1 MTFDSD
7 VPMRDFE
14 ESDDGSDSETELL
27 IRHHDG
33 RTTTQAYQ
41 HHHQQPQH
49 GSLFYS
55 TKTAAAAHGGG
66 NRKTNFLS
74 QLFDIVGGTSS
85 KFDLV
90 RNTKNNNGN
99 KNNNNS
105 GTSTQQ
111 TKYSSSSSRLGGDNH
126 GGAQIRFRNERS
138 RERYSTQAANI
149 TTGLNNA
156 AQAAAGIYG
165 NHNNNSS
172 SSSYSLNFEAGMTGT
187 YNNHYSDSLQMSNM
201 ETQPKKSATAPTSPA
216 SVDAT
221 STMAAAA
228 TAANGQKA
236 NIDADSGSAVFYQ
249 KNRRKSKRRSF
260 GNMCK
265 MCLCGCWRK
274 WFAPRELR
282 ARTVHLGRATTEK
295 FPPNE
300 IRNQKYNFISF
311 LPLVLFGQFR
321 FFLNLYFLIMA
332 LSQFIPDIRIGY
344 PYTYWGPLGFVLT
357 VTICREAIDD
367 YRRHQRDREV
377 NSQKYKRL
385 IISDTR
391 GYEMVPSSKLKV
403 GDMIIV
409 EKNERVPADLALL
422 RTSDRSGSVF
432 VRTDQLDG
440 ETDWKLR
447 LAVPSTQK
455 LNKDSDLFNIDA
467 SIYIEKPQNDI
478 HSFIGNFSMTD
489 GSEDTGLNVENT
501 LWANTVVAAGTATGI
516 VIYTGCETRSV
527 MNNSQPRSKVGL
539 LDMEINGLT
548 KVLFCA
554 VLGLSLVMMMLKGF
568 SGPWYRYM
576 FRFVLLF
583 SYIIPISLRVN
594 LDMGKAFYSWQMQND
609 PEIQGTVV
617 RSTTIPEELG
627 RISYVLTDKTGTLT
641 QNEMVFKKIHLGI
654 VSHDSDTFHHVSEII
669 GSLAPTIFGSS
680 TATETNTKTA
690 IYNNRLRRP
699 EGWREWEAVKA
710 LALCHNVTPVTDEDD
725 NRSVSTSS
733 TFTSGGGSASPTK
746 SVINMDVAQTNEHQ
760 YQASSPDEIALVK
773 WTEQVG
779 LTLIARDI
787 TSMTLQLKAHHRGS
801 DQYQVDD
808 DALLHFQILQIFPF
822 TSESK
827 RMGIIVKDSQSGEI
841 TFYLKG
847 ADVVMQTIVQY
858 NDWLS
863 EESGNMAR
871 EGLRT
876 LVVAKKVLSEEQYND
891 FETRINAAGSS
902 KIDRAAKVA
911 AVVESLER
919 EMELLCLTGVEDRL
933 QEGVRPTLELLRNA
947 GVRVWMLTG
956 DKLETACCIAKSSQ
970 LIGRNQGLHVL
981 RPVKTRTDAHLE
993 LNQFR
998 RKQGH
1003 ALVISGESLEVCLQ
1017 YYRIEFLELATA
1029 CPAVVCC
1036 RCSPTQKAQV
1046 VQLIQRHTGKRTCAI
1061 GDGGNDVSMIQQ
1073 ADAGV
1078 GIEGREGRQASLAGD
1093 FSLPQFSHIAKLLLV
1108 HGRRSY
1114 KRSAALSQF
1123 VIHRGL
1129 IITTL
1134 QAVFS
1139 AVFYLSSVALYQGFL
1154 MVGYS
1159 TLYTMFPVFS
1169 LVLDQDITSTT
1180 AVTYPELYKDL
1191 SKGRS
1196 LSYKT
1201 FFIWV
1206 LISIYQGGVIMYG
1219 ALILFEDE
1227 FIHIVAISFTALIMT
1242 ELIMV
1247 ALTVRTWHRL
1257 MVLAELFSLALYLIS
1272 LFVLHEYFDWEFI
1285 SSYDFLWKVSI
1296 ITLVSCLPL
1305 YIIKF
1310 LRKKCSPPSYLK
1322 LT

>member
-1 MTFDSD
+1 MADN
-7 VPMRDFE
+7 VPLRDFDE
-14 ESDDGSDSETELL
+14 ESETDSETELL
-27 IRHHDG
+27 IRREAPSG
-33 RTTTQAYQ
+33 TKSI
-41 HHHQQPQH
+41 
-49 GSLFYS
+49 GS
-55 TKTAAAAHGGG
+55 
-66 NRKTNFLS
+66 
-74 QLFDIVGGTSS
+74 SS
-85 KFDLV
+85 S
-90 RNTKNNNGN
+90 
-99 KNNNNS
+99 NNNNNNHNSRRRKSSTGFS
-105 GTSTQQ
+105 GADADGSF
-111 TKYSSSSSRLGGDNH
+111 LGNLFGH
-126 GGAQIRFRNERS
+126 SLGSAAGQIRYRNERS
-138 RERYSTQAANI
+138 RERAKTSNS
-149 TTGLNNA
+149 G
-156 AQAAAGIYG
+156 
-165 NHNNNSS
+165 HNNSYNSVS
-172 SSSYSLNFEAGMTGT
+172 KLAQLTHTSAGVAGGGGGG
-187 YNNHYSDSLQMSNM
+187 
-201 ETQPKKSATAPTSPA
+201 AGA
-216 SVDAT
+216 
-221 STMAAAA
+221 
-228 TAANGQKA
+228 GG
-236 NIDADSGSAVFYQ
+236 SGSAAGSSGSGNGGTSGDAGNTATGVSGTGDLGTHSTVVDPENGSSTVFYQ
-249 KNRRKSKRRSF
+249 HNRRKSKSRSIA
-260 GNMCK
+260 NVCK
-265 MCLCGCWRK
+265 LCLCSCWRK
-274 WFAPRELR
+274 WFRPRELR
-282 ARTVHLGRATTEK
+282 ARTVNLGRVNTEK

-300 IRNQKYNFISF
+300 IRNQKYNFITF
-311 LPLVLFGQFR
+311 LPLVLFEQFR
-321 FFLNLYFLIMA
+321 FFLNLYFLLMA

-344 PYTYWGPLGFVLT
+344 PYTYWGPLGFVLM
-357 VTICREAIDD
+357 VTICREAVDD
-367 YRRHQRDREV
+367 LRRHQRDHEV

-385 IISDTR
+385 SATNGS

-403 GDMIIV
+403 GDVIIV
-409 EKNERVPADLALL
+409 EKNERVPSDLILL

-440 ETDWKLR
+440 ETDWKPR
-447 LAVPSTQK
+447 LAVPYTQK
-455 LNKDSDLFNIDA
+455 LSRDSDLHSIDA
-467 SIYIEKPQNDI
+467 SFYVEKPQNDI
-478 HSFIGNFSMTD
+478 HSFIATFCMTD
-489 GSEDTGLNVENT
+489 GSEDTGLSVENT

-568 SGPWYRYM
+568 GGPWYRYM

-609 PEIQGTVV
+609 SNIQGTVV

-654 VSHDSDTFHHVSEII
+654 VSHDADTFHHI
-669 GSLAPTIFGSS
+669 GHMIQKLSGNLMQQQAGNLSS
-680 TATETNTKTA
+680 SSSGGESNKPIMFAG
-690 IYNNRLRRP
+690 NRMRRP
-699 EGWREWEAVKA
+699 EGWREWEAVRA
-710 LALCHNVTPVTDEDD
+710 LALCHNVTPVSDDED
-725 NRSVSTSS
+725 NRSVSTAS
-733 TFTSGGGSASPTK
+733 TVTGGNNSPTK
-746 SVINMDVAQTNEHQ
+746 SVINIEAPGSTDTEHQ
-760 YQASSPDEIALVK
+760 YQAASPDEIALVK

-779 LTLIARDI
+779 LTLIARDLN
-787 TSMTLQLKAHHRGS
+787 SMTLQVKTPS
-801 DQYQVDD
+801 EDNDV
-808 DALLHFQILQIFPF
+808 LLHYQILQLFPF

-827 RMGIIVKDSQSGEI
+827 RMGIIVRESKTGQI

-847 ADVVMQTIVQY
+847 ADVVMSSIVQY

-876 LVVAKKVLSEEQYND
+876 LVVAKKVLTEEQYSD
-891 FETRINAAGSS
+891 FEMRYNAARLS
-902 KIDRAAKVA
+902 ITDRVAKVT
-911 AVVESLER
+911 AVTESLER
-919 EMELLCLTGVEDRL
+919 ELELLCLTGVEDRL
-933 QEGVRPTLELLRNA
+933 QENVRPTLELLRNA

-981 RPVKTRTDAHLE
+981 RSVKTRTDAHQE
-993 LNQFR
+993 LNSFR

-1017 YYRIEFLELATA
+1017 YYRPEFLELATA
-1029 CPAVVCC
+1029 SPAVVCC

-1046 VQLIQRHTGKRTCAI
+1046 VALIQKHTGKRTCAV

-1093 FSLPQFSHIAKLLLV
+1093 FSIPQFSHIAKLLLI

-1169 LVLDQDITSTT
+1169 LVLDQDITSET

-1219 ALILFEDE
+1219 ALILFVDE
-1227 FIHIVAISFTALIMT
+1227 FIHIVAISFSALIMT

-1272 LFVLHEYFDWEFI
+1272 LAVLHEYFDWEFI
-1285 SSYDFLWKVSI
+1285 WSYDFLWKVSL
-1296 ITLVSCLPL
+1296 ITGVSCLPL

-1322 LT
+1322 LS